1 MPHRAGRKSA
11 NSLSHHAQPRT
22 IMPGT
27 LYLVSTPI
35 GNAEDMTLRALRI
48 LKAVRFIAAED
59 PQVTKA
65 LMEHH
70 AIDTPLTTYHGGVKE
85 EVTPLILRR
94 LAEGDDVA
102 LVVDA
107 GTPAIADPGTY
118 LVAQALASG
127 MRVTSLPGPSAVIAG
142 LPLSAMPCEQFV
154 FFGVFPRQG
163 TARDQLL
170 AQLRREGRTA
180 VLFLEGSVKKT
191 FQIFGP
197 ALGRRRAALVQDATM
212 PGERV
217 IHGVLRDILPQ
228 IDGARHPQRLT
239 LIIEGAP
246 GSGRGQ
252 RLGGKKG
259 KGQKSAR
266 RRISTRN
273 ASAHR
278 S

>member
-1 MPHRAGRKSA
+1 MALAGKRPIRGDIIPDGMTA
-11 NSLSHHAQPRT
+11 
-22 IMPGT
+22 MPGT

-59 PQVTKA
+59 PCVTKP

-85 EVTPLILRR
+85 QVTPLILRR
-94 LAEGDDVA
+94 LEEGDDVA

-107 GTPAIADPGTY
+107 GTPAVADPGAY

-127 MRVTSLPGPSAVIAG
+127 ITVTSLPGPSAVIAG
-142 LPLSAMPCEQFV
+142 LPLAAMPCEQFV
-154 FFGVFPRQG
+154 FFGVFPRQRA
-163 TARDQLL
+163 ARDQLL
-170 AQLRREGRTA
+170 AQLRRERRTA
-180 VLFLEGSVKKT
+180 VLFLEGALRKALQV
-191 FQIFGP
+191 FGP

-217 IHGVLRDILPQ
+217 IHGALRDVLPQ
-228 IDGARHPQRLT
+228 IDGVRHHQRLT
-239 LIIEGAP
+239 LIIEGTTGA
-246 GSGRGQ
+246 GRGP
-252 RLGGKKG
+252 RPRGKKG
-259 KGQKSAR
+259 KGQRSAR
-266 RRISTRN
+266 RRISTRK